1 MITFRPE
8 HLAPLEGRRVLDLGA
23 GGGRHAAW
31 LRDHGALVVA
41 GDLVVE
47 PTERGGVDWVRL
59 DGSAL
64 PFADGSFD
72 VVLCAEV
79 LEHVAHPAQVVREAR
94 RVLAPG
100 GQLVV
105 SVPSAWP
112 EAVCWALSLEYHG
125 VPGGHVRI
133 WTLGGIRRLLE
144 AEGFRVVARHRRH
157 ALHAPYWWARCLL
170 GVERS
175 GRDPRIEWLG
185 WRLVKAAV
193 GEAPLL
199 ARLETLL
206 DPVLG
211 KSLVLYAEAAPC

>member
-8 HLAPLEGRRVLDLGA
+8 LLVPLEGRRVLDLGA

-31 LRDHGALVVA
+31 LRDHGAVVVA
-41 GDLVVE
+41 GDLVVAQAD
-47 PTERGGVDWVRL
+47 RDDADWVRL
-59 DGSAL
+59 DGAAL
-64 PFADGSFD
+64 PFADASFD

-79 LEHVAHPAQVVREAR
+79 LEHVPSPAEVVREAR
-94 RVLAPG
+94 RVLAPR

-112 EAVCWALSLEYHG
+112 EAVAWALSLEYHA

-133 WTLGGIRRLLE
+133 WSLRGITRLLE
-144 AEGFRVVARHRRH
+144 AQGFRVVARHRRH

-170 GVERS
+170 GIARS
-175 GRDPRIEWLG
+175 DHDPRIEWLG

-199 ARLETLL
+199 GRLEALL

-211 KSLVLYAEAAPC
+211 KSLVVYAEAGPC